1 MYIFNNIVSFYWII
15 IFNLLFN
22 SSLFSQLNSFYEDW
36 EPRNFAINFNNL
48 DVQNE
53 INSPAN
59 VQITINSN
67 NIIAHV
73 LPSHFGT
80 NLTHFLGQS
89 VLNDYEFIYNIKN
102 LGKAILRYPGGNG
115 SNQFFWDGNV
125 PSNILNDSQINVGD
139 LIDGSGWRISP
150 HNFKQVLDS
159 TGGTGIIAVN
169 ASYARYGTSPNPIQ
183 TAASYAASFVRHMN
197 QTLGANIK
205 YWEVGNENY
214 GSWQAGYIV
223 NGDTID
229 GTKYGEIFNVFA
241 DSMKAADTSIRVG
254 AVLFP
259 HDVVYNN
266 WSKKVL
272 QKVENKADFLI
283 VHDYFKRKPN
293 PNNVTYQEM
302 LTSLNEV
309 QQDMNNVNNMVVNYT
324 TKPSGYYPIA
334 MTEFNSKTGE
344 REISMANAIFIAQ
357 ALVEQIKNGFASS
370 ILWSFQNG
378 LDSHGGDHGMTARN
392 SPILADHSPRPVYY
406 IYHFLQQFLGDEL
419 VFSYSNDFDVKS
431 YVSSFSSG
439 SDALGILLINN
450 SSNNK
455 VVEIDSVAVGSKNNF
470 YWYEV
475 YANNETDKKIFVNGV
490 TSNFSEGGPDNYTSI
505 PAYFREV
512 NSNYKFELRPYSVNF
527 IANSDYLL
535 GQDYL
540 ESNYDLRIYPNPFN
554 EFININKE
562 FDYLKL
568 FDIRGNL
575 VLKSSDK
582 NLDTKFLKEG
592 VYILKLYSSSSSF
605 QVKVMK
611 IKK

>member
-1 MYIFNNIVSFYWII
+1 MSKNYIIKAVFLLQCNISFLV
-15 IFNLLFN
+15 FT
-22 SSLFSQLNSFYEDW
+22 SQLNSFYEDW
-36 EPRNFAINFNNL
+36 EPRSFSINFNNL
-48 DVQNE
+48 DIQNE

-59 VQITINSN
+59 VQININPSN
-67 NIIAHV
+67 VIADV

-89 VLNDYEFIYNIKN
+89 VINSPEFMTNIKN
-102 LGKAILRYPGGNG
+102 LGTAILRYPGGNG
-115 SNQFFWDGNV
+115 SNQFFWDGNI
-125 PSNILNDSQINVGD
+125 PSSILNDSQITIND

-150 HNFKQVLDS
+150 HDFKQILDS
-159 TGGTGIIAVN
+159 TGGSGIIAVN

-214 GSWQAGYIV
+214 GSWQAGHIV
-223 NGDTID
+223 NGDTIN
-229 GTKYGEIFNVFA
+229 GTKYGDIFNVFV
-241 DSMKAADTSIRVG
+241 DSMKAADPTIKIG

-259 HDVVYNN
+259 HDGVYND
-266 WSKKVL
+266 WSKQVL

-283 VHDYFKRKPN
+283 IHDYFRRKPN

-302 LTSLNEV
+302 LNSINEV
-309 QQDMNNVNNMVVNYT
+309 QQDKNNVNNMVLSYT
-324 TKPSGYYPIA
+324 NKPSGYFPIA

-344 REISMANAIFIAQ
+344 REISMANANFITQ
-357 ALVEQIKNGFASS
+357 ALAEQIKNGFAAS

-392 SPILADHSPRPVYY
+392 SPVLADHSPRPVYY
-406 IYHFLQQFLGDEL
+406 IYYFLHQFMGDKM
-419 VFSYSNDFDVKS
+419 VWSYSNDTDVKS

-439 SDALGILLINN
+439 EEALGLILINN

-455 VVEIDSVAVGSKNNF
+455 VVEIDSTALGFKHNF

-475 YANNETDKKIFVNGV
+475 YANNETDKKIFVNGQ
-490 TSNFSEGGPDNYTSI
+490 TSNLSEGGPGNYASI
-505 PAYFREV
+505 PAYFRTV
-512 NSNYKFELRPYSVNF
+512 NSNYKFELKPYSVYF
-527 IANSDYLL
+527 IANTDYLL
-535 GQDYL
+535 GQEKFDKEPYL
-540 ESNYDLRIYPNPFN
+540 KVYPNPFN
-554 EFININKE
+554 EFININQQY
-562 FDYLKL
+562 DYLKL
-568 FDIRGNL
+568 FDLSGNL
-575 VLKSSDK
+575 VLKSTDK

-592 VYILKLYSSSSSF
+592 IYILKLYGSNFSS
-605 QVKVMK
+605 QIKVIK